1 MRNPQLSLKL
11 SLGEVVMTIGFIVLG
26 AAYIHSSRPRP
37 VEPKPK
43 PPLRRMSFRMN
54 EDNEDNFREF
64 LCRLMPVEAT
74 TVQIREDGM
83 LHVTCYMT
91 DEEVGLMRKSM
102 PEVRSEKEYVSAAV
116 EEFISS
122 VEGQA

>member
-1 MRNPQLSLKL
+1 MRNPRLSLEVD
-11 SLGEVVMTIGFIVLG
+11 LGKVMSAIGFIVLG
-26 AAYIHSSRPRP
+26 VAYIHGSRPRP

-74 TVQIREDGM
+74 TVQMREDGM

-91 DEEVGLMRKSM
+91 DEEVDLMRKSM

-116 EEFISS
+116 EDLISS